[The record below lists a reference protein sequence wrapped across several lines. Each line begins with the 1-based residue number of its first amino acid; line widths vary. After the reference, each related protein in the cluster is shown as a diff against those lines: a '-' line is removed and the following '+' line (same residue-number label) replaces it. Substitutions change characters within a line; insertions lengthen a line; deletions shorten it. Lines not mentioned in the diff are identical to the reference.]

1 MHVVV
6 CVKQIVD
13 LQQIRIRR
21 DTRAPIVEGLP
32 LVLSDIDKNAV
43 EEAVRLKERRDG
55 VTVTL
60 LSLGSPRLRETVKEA
75 LAMGADQAVLLTDSS
90 LQGGDPMSTAVALAA
105 AIRKLGQCDLILLGE
120 GSADNYS
127 GQVGPRLAELL
138 GLPDITFACRI
149 EQLTDSTVQA
159 TRSLDDGLETVEADL
174 PAVVTVLAEINQ
186 PRIPALPHI
195 LRAARKPVQ
204 EWTAD
209 VLGLAANQAGAAAAG
224 VRQLSNL
231 APLQERK
238 GILFTGDPDEAARQL
253 ANALVREGVARRP

>member
-1 MHVVV
+1 MDIVV

-13 LQQIRIRR
+13 LQQIRIRH

-43 EEAVRLKERRDG
+43 EEAVRLKEG
-55 VTVTL
+55 LGAATVTV
-60 LSLGSPRLRETVKEA
+60 LSLGSPKLRETIKEA
-75 LAMGADQAVLLTDSS
+75 LAMGADQAVLLTDAS
-90 LQGGDPMSTAVALAA
+90 LQGGDAMSTALALAA
-105 AIRKLGQCDLILLGE
+105 AIRKMSRYDLILLGE

-138 GLPDITFACRI
+138 GLPDITFVCRI
-149 EQLTDSTVQA
+149 EQLTDSTVRA
-159 TRSLDDGLETVEADL
+159 TRSLEDGLEMVEADL
-174 PAVVTVLAEINQ
+174 PTVITVLAEINQ

-204 EWTAD
+204 EWTAAD
-209 VLGLAANQAGAAAAG
+209 LGLAAHEAGAATAG

-231 APLQERK
+231 APVQERK
-238 GILFTGDPDEAARQL
+238 RTVFAGDPGEAARQL
-253 ANALVREGVARRP
+253 ADALAREGVTRRP